1 MVLFFWDFSDI
12 IVKYVV
18 IYIIGRNTMKT
29 VIIALNS
36 KYIHSALAPWYL
48 KENCTSDCGEVK
60 VLEFSINEATDF
72 VLERIYDENCDIAAF
87 SCYIWNISEVL
98 KIADNLKSILP
109 KVKIILGGPE
119 VSFGSIELM
128 QQNKGIDFI
137 LSGEGEQTFPQLLR
151 SLENQTMDYKN
162 INSLT
167 YRDGDNIVSSESYA
181 VVEDLNMIRS
191 PYSEEMFLA
200 AGNKIIYY
208 ESSRGCP
215 FNCSYCLSSTFK
227 GVRYLPL
234 ERVKADILSFIK
246 AGTTMVKFVD
256 RTFNCNLDRA
266 KQIVSF
272 IIDNAGA
279 THFHF
284 EAAADLFD
292 EELLSILSK
301 APTGL
306 IQFEV
311 GVQSTNSDTLMAVNR
326 KTKLDEVFSKV
337 QKLNSFGN
345 IHLHLDLI
353 VGLPYEDYASFRQ
366 SFNEVYSLKPQQ
378 LQVGFLKLLKGS
390 HIRAEADKYDY
401 KFRNY
406 PPYEVLCNQYLSYGE
421 ISRLKNI
428 EDMVERFF
436 NSGRF
441 NKTLDYLIK
450 GFFDS
455 PFDFYE
461 KLSVYFKEC
470 RYFEYSLSSRDLYT
484 SILEFAEACFPNI
497 DLRVVN
503 ELLKFDFLV
512 SNNTNN
518 LPKGVTRDI
527 EAGFKEKCFE
537 FLKTEEYIKEYVPH
551 FEGIPAKQI
560 YNKVHFERFQFDVT
574 KEYIKEESVV
584 VLFDYTNK
592 NFAGHFNYSKVP
604 IIKEKL

>member
-1 MVLFFWDFSDI
+1 
-12 IVKYVV
+12 
-18 IYIIGRNTMKT
+18 MKT

-48 KENCTSDCGEVK
+48 KENCTPDCGEVK
-60 VLEFSINEATDF
+60 VLEFSINESTDF
-72 VLERIYDENCDIAAF
+72 VLESIYEEKCDIAAF
-87 SCYIWNISEVL
+87 SCYIWNISEVM

-119 VSFGSIELM
+119 VSFNAIEIM
-128 QQNKGIDFI
+128 QQNAGIDFI
-137 LSGEGEQTFPQLLR
+137 LSGEGEQTFRQLLS
-151 SLENQTMDYKN
+151 SLVNQTMEYESIK
-162 INSLT
+162 SLT
-167 YRDGDNIVSSESYA
+167 YRDGEHIVSSERYA
-181 VVEDLNMIRS
+181 VTEDLNMIRS
-191 PYSEEMFLA
+191 PYSEEMFLT
-200 AGNKIIYY
+200 AGNKIVYY

-215 FNCSYCLSSTFK
+215 FDCSYCLSSTFK
-227 GVRYLPL
+227 GVRYLSL

-266 KQIVSF
+266 KQIISF

-292 EELLSILSK
+292 EELLSILLK
-301 APTGL
+301 APAGL

-311 GVQSTNSDTLMAVNR
+311 GIQTTNNDTIKAVNR
-326 KTKLDEVFSKV
+326 KTRLDEVFSKV

-353 VGLPYEDYASFRQ
+353 VGLPYEDYVSFRQ
-366 SFNEVYSLKPQQ
+366 SFNDVYDLKPQQ

-390 HIRAEADKYDY
+390 RIRTEADKYGY

-406 PPYEVLCNQYLSYGE
+406 PPYEVLSNDYLSYEE

-441 NKTLDYLIK
+441 NKTVDYLIK
-450 GFFDS
+450 GFFAS
-455 PFDFYE
+455 SFDFYE
-461 KLSVYFKEC
+461 KLSAYFKEY
-470 RYFEYSLSSRDLYT
+470 RYFERSLSSRDLYT
-484 SILEFAEACFPNI
+484 IMLDFTKACCPDI
-497 DLRVVN
+497 DLKVVN

-518 LPKGVTRDI
+518 LPTGVTRNI

-537 FLKTEEYIKEYVPH
+537 FLKTGEYIKEYIPH

-560 YNKVHFERFQFDVT
+560 YNKVHFERFLFDVT
-574 KEYIKEESVV
+574 KDCIKEDSIV
-584 VLFDYTNK
+584 VLFDYTN
-592 NFAGHFNYSKVP
+592 NNITGHFSFSKVP
-604 IIKEKL
+604 IIDEKL